1 MKHRFLQLLDKE
13 LIPALG
19 CTEPVA
25 FALAAS
31 TARRYAPGPI
41 KAVRM
46 EGSGLMVTGVQA
58 VGIPN
63 SGGRTGAYLSTAM
76 GIVAGDPDLDMEV
89 LNPVTPDD
97 LKAAEELVRTV
108 PFTLDLALRV
118 PTIYLKTTLETE
130 DHTASVI
137 IEHEHNGVAYAEADG
152 NVIFDRRKPAA
163 TGDQP
168 VWDVDFSQFNPEGI
182 YDFCRSC
189 DLGDLGHI
197 EKAVELN
204 LRLAREGME
213 RPYGMEVARTMQEDL
228 GRGFYG
234 DDEAAY
240 ILMWTTAGLDA
251 RMGGCDYPAMSNTG
265 SGNQGV
271 IVTMA
276 PYAAAEYRKDSR
288 EQMLRAVTFANL
300 MNIWLD
306 YKSREY
312 AHLSPMCYCGGV
324 ASAAGA
330 AGVAFLHGL
339 SKEQI
344 NALVASALGNL
355 AGIICDGAKPSCAY
369 RAFTGLF
376 GALHA
381 MRMVEK
387 GRRTKGTEGIV
398 HDRADVTIE
407 NLYRLQKDCMEEQVD
422 AFVWKIKKEQKT
434 IL

>member
-1 MKHRFLQLLDKE
+1 MKHRFLQLLEQE

-25 FALAAS
+25 FALAAAI
-31 TARRYAPGPI
+31 ARRHAPGPI

-63 SGGRTGAYLSTAM
+63 SGGKTGAFLSTAM

-89 LNPVTPDD
+89 LNPVTPAD
-97 LKAAEELVRTV
+97 LAEAEELVRTV
-108 PFTLDLALRV
+108 PFTLDLALKV
-118 PTIYLKTTLETE
+118 PTIYLKTTVETQE
-130 DHTASVI
+130 HTASVI

-152 NVIFDRRKPAA
+152 RVIFDRRKPAA
-163 TGDQP
+163 DDGGQ
-168 VWDVDFSQFNPEGI
+168 VWDVDFAQFSPEGI
-182 YDFCRSC
+182 YDFCKDC
-189 DLGDLGHI
+189 DLAELGHI

-213 RPYGMEVARTMQEDL
+213 RPYGMEVARTMQENMA
-228 GRGFYG
+228 RGFYA

-276 PYAAAEYRKDSR
+276 PYAAAEYRKASR
-288 EQMLRAVTFANL
+288 EEMLRAVTFANL

-306 YKSREY
+306 YRSREY

-330 AGVAFLHGL
+330 AGVAFLHGHT
-339 SKEQI
+339 KEQI
-344 NALVASALGNL
+344 NDLVASALGNL

-381 MRMVEK
+381 MLMVEQ
-387 GRRTKGTEGIV
+387 GHRTKGTEGIV

-407 NLYRLQKDCMEEQVD
+407 NLYRLQKDCMEERVD
-422 AFVWKIKKEQKT
+422 SFVWKIKKEQKT